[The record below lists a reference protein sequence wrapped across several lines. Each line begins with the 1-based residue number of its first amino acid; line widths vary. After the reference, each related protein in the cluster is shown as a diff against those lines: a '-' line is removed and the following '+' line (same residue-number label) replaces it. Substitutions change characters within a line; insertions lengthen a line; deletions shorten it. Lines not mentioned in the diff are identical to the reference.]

1 MKKSLLSVAL
11 GVLLF
16 TSNAHAGIP
25 VVDGTSI
32 QQSIT
37 NFIQNMNQNLK
48 DYAIQAKNY
57 ALQAKQ
63 FVQEQTK
70 GISDVIGAVN
80 EGKRWLEE
88 QESKMKNALKDVAHI
103 AFDPVSG
110 EMQDQ
115 TLSEFTK
122 KLRTGEE
129 TYNKT
134 VNALVES
141 KRPYEDVVNTVSSL
155 DKDVKAYY
163 EKLFGKISTEHV
175 TNVCKYNGSKINN
188 CALEIGN
195 RLSYVKGLQ
204 QIEKNIKAIEAK
216 SQYGLLKVAAK
227 ESNKTFTTTQ
237 KESSLLV
244 KAGSSTV
251 TGTTDKQQ
259 LEANNIIAD
268 AGIAMQK
275 QIFDAQQME
284 AAFKKREEIYSKAKI
299 TEIRVKR
306 NADNNESYLKNLEE
320 SKKYL
325 DKVSK
330 EIYGK

>member
-1 MKKSLLSVAL
+1 MKKSLISVAL
-11 GVLLF
+11 GILLF

-32 QQSIT
+32 SQSIT

-88 QESKMKNALKDVAHI
+88 QKSKMENALKDVGNM
-103 AFDPVSG
+103 AFDAVTG
-110 EMQDQ
+110 EIAN
-115 TLSEFTK
+115 TTISEFTK
-122 KLRTGEE
+122 LLRTGEE
-129 TYNKT
+129 TYNNT
-134 VNALVES
+134 VNALVSS
-141 KRPYEDVVNTVSSL
+141 KRPYEDVASTVSSL
-155 DKDVKAYY
+155 DKDVKTYY
-163 EKLFGKISTEHV
+163 EKLFGEISVERFE
-175 TNVCKYNGSKINN
+175 NVCQYNGSKVNN

-195 RLSYVKGLQ
+195 RLAYVKGLQ

-216 SQYGLLKVAAK
+216 SQHGLLDVAAK

-244 KAGSSTV
+244 KEGSSTV

-268 AGIAMQK
+268 AQVAMQK

-284 AAFKKREEIYSKAKI
+284 AAFKKREEMYMKAKI
-299 TEIRVKR
+299 TEIKVKR
-306 NADNNESYLKNLEE
+306 NVANAETYLKDLEE